1 MLELFIKR
9 PAMTIVF
16 ILVFMIMGIV
26 SMGNLIIEE
35 TPKIELPLVTIQ
47 TIYAGASPAEIET
60 QITKKIEDAVAEISQ
75 IKSIK
80 SDAKDSVGVT
90 LIEFFIEADVNIKSI
105 EVKDKV
111 EAILNELP
119 DAADKPII
127 AKFDPLVKPIAQLT
141 LESSKLDQR
150 DLYEYADK
158 VLSSKLSAIEGVAS
172 VDIFGGRERQVNIY
186 LDNNLLIK
194 NYLSIQDVI
203 TSVQRK
209 NLNVPGGSINRADS
223 KVSVRFVGEFE
234 NVKDIENLEIVSKE
248 GKVYKLKELGTV
260 EDSFKDIETMARVNQ
275 KEVVGIAVKKLS
287 DGDAVQIV
295 NQLKKDL
302 EKIKLTLPE
311 GTKLEL
317 VIDTTEATLSD
328 TIGTVQNIIL
338 GIGLTVIV
346 LIVFL
351 GDWRGALISA
361 IVIPTSIIS
370 TFFLMDLSHF
380 SINFMTLLSFG
391 TSIGTL
397 IANALLIIENS
408 NNHLEKGKDSVTA
421 AIDGTKE
428 VLLSVIAGA
437 GTNLVV
443 FTPLAFMGGTV
454 GQFMKQFG
462 MTVVYATLFSI
473 LASVTL
479 TPTLCALLLKDP
491 RKNQSIFK
499 KISNFIDKVLNKV
512 LDGYRFFFNK
522 MTHYP
527 LTSIILG
534 MLLFFSVV
542 YPAKRV
548 GFEFIPKSDK
558 SAFNVN
564 IQLPDGS
571 PIEKTIAVVKKVEKE
586 IATFSEVDNILSD
599 IGYDGEEKAR
609 ITVDLIHFSKR
620 ERSDQEIMNE
630 LLPKVA
636 LIPEADITMA
646 GQSNNGDQGDITI
659 DIRGERYEQ
668 MVLVSKKMKEIMVD
682 SGYFSAIQNSY
693 RIPKMELKFSP
704 NPEALIKQ
712 DVYNNDI
719 GTVIRALVNGNDD
732 AIYKEGGEEY
742 DINITLAKE
751 FKKSVDSFD
760 KFLIK
765 GKDGLI
771 PISKLGSVEYVEAA
785 SPIKRRDKER
795 IIQLNGFLAKG
806 VSGQVMA
813 ELAEKFAAAGF
824 PDSVN
829 YRYAGRAENSSEAGS
844 ELGKAFILA
853 VILTYLLLVAILDSF
868 VLPISIASSI
878 LTSFLGV
885 FVMMFFLD
893 FTLNIASMMAMV
905 MVVGLAVNNAILLIE
920 YAEQKIAEN
929 ISPSEALWE
938 ASRLKLKPIIMT
950 SLAIIMGTFP
960 QLFDINAA
968 KASMGAV
975 VIGGMLG
982 SMFFTYMMVPA
993 VHILLYK
1000 VKGSYAKYF
1009 KGASKLVDDEDT
1021 NKLPLK

>member
-16 ILVFMIMGIV
+16 ILVFMIMGFV

-35 TPKIELPLVTIQ
+35 TPKIDLPLVTIQ

-111 EAILNELP
+111 EAIINELP
-119 DAADKPII
+119 AAADKPII

-141 LESSKLDQR
+141 LDSSKLSKR
-150 DLYEYADK
+150 DLFEYADK

-172 VDIFGGRERQVNIY
+172 VDIFGGRERQVNVY

-209 NLNVPGGSINRADS
+209 NINVPGGSINRADS

-234 NVKDIENLEIVSKE
+234 DIKDIENLEIVSKE
-248 GKVYKLKELGTV
+248 GKVYKLSELGTV
-260 EDSFKDIETMARVNQ
+260 EDTFKDIETMARVNGN
-275 KEVVGIAVKKLS
+275 EVVGIAVKKLS

-295 NQLKKDL
+295 KKLKTDL
-302 EKIKLTLPE
+302 DKIKLTLPE

-328 TIGTVQNIIL
+328 TIGTVNNIIL
-338 GIGLTVIV
+338 GIGLTIVV
-346 LIVFL
+346 LIIFL

-397 IANALLIIENS
+397 IANALLIIENA
-408 NNHLEKGKDSVTA
+408 NNHLAKGKDSVTA

-479 TPTLCALLLKDP
+479 TPTLCALILKDP
-491 RKNQSIFK
+491 RKNKSVFK
-499 KISNFIDKVLNKV
+499 KLSDLVDRVLHKI

-522 MTHYP
+522 MTRYP
-527 LTSIILG
+527 LLSIVLG
-534 MLLFFSVV
+534 MIVFFSVV

-558 SAFNVN
+558 SSINVS

-571 PIEKTIAVVKKVEKE
+571 PIDKTIEVVKKVEKE
-586 IATFSEVDNILSD
+586 IKSFKEVDNILSD

-609 ITVDLIHFSKR
+609 ITIDLIHFTQR
-620 ERSDQEIMNE
+620 EKTDQDIMNE
-630 LLPKVA
+630 LLPKIA
-636 LIPEADITMA
+636 LIPEADISMVGAAT
-646 GQSNNGDQGDITI
+646 STSSDGDITI
-659 DIRGERYEQ
+659 DIRGENYED
-668 MVLVSKKMKEIMVD
+668 MIAVSEKMKVIMENT
-682 SGYFSAIQNSY
+682 GYFSTIQNSY
-693 RIPKMELKFSP
+693 RIPKMELKFTP
-704 NPEALIKQ
+704 NPESLIKQ

-742 DINITLAKE
+742 DINITLAKPY
-751 FKKSVDSFD
+751 KKSVESFD

-771 PISKLGSVEYVEAA
+771 PISSLGQVEYVEAA

-813 ELAEKFAAAGF
+813 ILSEQFATANF
-824 PDSVN
+824 PDTVN
-829 YRYAGRAENSSEAGS
+829 YRYAGKAENSSEAGA
-844 ELGKAFILA
+844 ELGKAFLLA

-929 ISPSEALWE
+929 IPVTEALWE

-960 QLFDINAA
+960 QIFDINKA
-968 KASMGAV
+968 KGSMGAV
-975 VIGGMLG
+975 VIGGMIG
-982 SMFFTYMMVPA
+982 SMIFTYMMVPA

-1000 VKGSYAKYF
+1000 IKGGFSNYF
-1009 KGASKLVDDEDT
+1009 KKAVELENEDDSSS
-1021 NKLPLK
+1021 LPI

>member
-1 MLELFIKR
+1 MLEIFIKR

-26 SMGNLIIEE
+26 SIGNLIIEE
-35 TPKIELPLVTIQ
+35 TPKIDLPLVTIQ
-47 TIYAGASPAEIET
+47 TVYGGASPAEIET

-90 LIEFFIEADVNIKSI
+90 LIEFLIEADVNIKSI

-111 EAILNELP
+111 EAILNDLP
-119 DAADKPII
+119 EAADKPII

-141 LESSKLDQR
+141 LDSTKLDKR
-150 DLYEYADK
+150 DLFEYADK
-158 VLSSKLSAIEGVAS
+158 TLSAKLSAIEGVAS
-172 VDIFGGRERQVNIY
+172 IDIFGGRERQINIY

-203 TSVQRK
+203 TAVQRK
-209 NLNVPGGSINRADS
+209 NVNIPSGSINRMDS

-234 NVKDIENLEIVSKE
+234 SVKDIENLEVVSKE
-248 GKVYKLKELGTV
+248 GQVYKISQLGVV
-260 EDSFKDIETMARVNQ
+260 EDSFKDIETMARVNG
-275 KEVVGIAVKKLS
+275 KEVVGLAVKKLS
-287 DGDAVQIV
+287 DGDAVKIV
-295 NQLKKDL
+295 NNLKAEL

-317 VIDTTEATLSD
+317 IIDTTEATLSD
-328 TIGTVQNIIL
+328 TIGTVQNIFL

-346 LIVFL
+346 LIIFL

-370 TFFLMDLSHF
+370 TFFLMDLSNF

-408 NNHLEKGKDSVTA
+408 NNHLAKGKDSVTA

-491 RKNQSIFK
+491 RKNKTIFK
-499 KISNFIDKVLNKV
+499 KISNLVDKVLTSLLNS
-512 LDGYRFFFNK
+512 YHFFFDK
-522 MTHYP
+522 MMRFP

-534 MLLFFSVV
+534 MLLFFTII

-548 GFEFIPKSDK
+548 GFEFIPKSDR
-558 SAFNVN
+558 SAINVS
-564 IQLPDGS
+564 ILLPDGS
-571 PIEKTIAVVKKVEKE
+571 PIEKTIKVVKLVEKE
-586 IATFSEVDNILSD
+586 IESFSEVENILSD

-609 ITVDLIHFSKR
+609 VSIDLVHFSKR
-620 ERSDQEIMNE
+620 EKSDQDIMNE
-630 LLPKVA
+630 LLPKIA
-636 LIPEADITMA
+636 LIPEAEITLA

-659 DIRGERYEQ
+659 DIRGENYDD
-668 MVLVSKKMKEIMVD
+668 MIAVSMQMKEIMEEL
-682 SGYFSAIQNSY
+682 GNFSSIQNSY
-693 RIPKMELKFSP
+693 RIPKMELKFNP
-704 NPEALIKQ
+704 NPDALIRQ
-712 DVYNNDI
+712 NIYNNDV

-732 AIYKEGGEEY
+732 AIFKENGEEY
-742 DINITLAKE
+742 DINITLAKAY
-751 FKKSVDSFD
+751 KKSVESFD

-765 GKDGLI
+765 GKDGLL
-771 PISKLGSVEYVEAA
+771 PISSLGKVEYIEAA

-813 ELAEKFAAAGF
+813 ELTQKFAQADF
-824 PDSVN
+824 PKTVN
-829 YRYAGRAENSSEAGS
+829 YRFAGRAENSSEAGS

-868 VLPISIASSI
+868 FLPISIGSSI

-885 FVMMFFLD
+885 FIMMFFLD

-929 ISPSEALWE
+929 VEPSKALWE
-938 ASRLKLKPIIMT
+938 ASQLKLKPIIMT

-993 VHILLYK
+993 VHVLLYK
-1000 VKGSYAKYF
+1000 IKGKLSGF
-1009 KGASKLVDDEDT
+1009 SKKTD
-1021 NKLPLK
+1021 

>member
-16 ILVFMIMGIV
+16 ILVFMIMGVV
-26 SMGNLIIEE
+26 SIANLIVEE

-111 EAILNELP
+111 EAIINDLP

-141 LESSKLDQR
+141 LDSTKLNKR

-172 VDIFGGRERQVNIY
+172 VDIFGGRERQVNVY

-194 NYLSIQDVI
+194 NYLSIQDII

-209 NLNVPGGSINRADS
+209 NINVPGGSINRADS
-223 KVSVRFVGEFE
+223 KISVRFVGEFE
-234 NVKDIENLEIVSKE
+234 DVKDIEELEIVSKE
-248 GKVYKLKELGTV
+248 GRVYRLRELGSV
-260 EDSFKDIETMARVNQ
+260 EDTFKDIETMARVNG

-295 NQLKKDL
+295 SKLKADM

-317 VIDTTEATLSD
+317 IIDTTEATLSD
-328 TIGTVQNIIL
+328 TINTVKNIIL

-346 LIVFL
+346 LIIFL

-380 SINFMTLLSFG
+380 SINFMTLLAFG

-397 IANALLIIENS
+397 IANALLIIENA
-408 NNHLEKGKDSVTA
+408 NNHLEKGKDSLTA

-491 RKNQSIFK
+491 RKNKSVFK
-499 KISNFIDKVLNKV
+499 KLSNLVDKI
-512 LDGYRFFFNK
+512 LDSIINGYRFFFNK
-522 MTHYP
+522 MTRYP
-527 LTSIILG
+527 FLSIVVG
-534 MLLFFSVV
+534 MILFFSVI
-542 YPAKRV
+542 YPAKRI

-571 PIEKTIAVVKKVEKE
+571 PIEKTIEVVKKIEKE
-586 IATFSEVDNILSD
+586 IQSFKEVDNYLSD
-599 IGYDGEEKAR
+599 IGYDGDEKAR
-609 ITVDLIHFSKR
+609 ISVDLIHFTQR
-620 ERSDQEIMNE
+620 EKTDQDLMNE
-630 LLPKVA
+630 LLPKIA

-646 GQSNNGDQGDITI
+646 GQSNSGDQGDITI
-659 DIRGERYEQ
+659 DIRGESYED
-668 MVLVSKKMKEIMVD
+668 MIAVSKKMKAIMFD
-682 SGYFSAIQNSY
+682 TGYFSAVQNSY
-693 RIPKMELKFSP
+693 RVPKMELKFSS

-712 DVYNNDI
+712 DVYNTDI
-719 GTVIRALVNGNDD
+719 GSVIRALVNGNDE
-732 AIYKEGGEEY
+732 AIYKENGEEY
-742 DINITLAKE
+742 KINITLAKQY
-751 FKKSVDSFD
+751 KKSVESFD

-771 PISKLGSVEYVEAA
+771 PISNLGAVNYVEAA

-806 VSGQVMA
+806 VSGQVMGV
-813 ELAEKFAAAGF
+813 LSEKFASAGF
-824 PDSVN
+824 PNTVN
-829 YRYAGRAENSSEAGS
+829 YKYAGSAENSSEAGS
-844 ELGKAFILA
+844 ELGKAFLLA

-885 FVMMFFLD
+885 FIVMFFLD
-893 FTLNIASMMAMV
+893 FSLNIASMMAMV

-929 ISPSEALWE
+929 TPVNEALWE

-960 QLFDINAA
+960 QLFDINKA
-968 KASMGAV
+968 KASMGGV
-975 VIGGMLG
+975 VIGGMIG

-1000 VKGSYAKYF
+1000 IKGSIAKYI
-1009 KGASKLVDDEDT
+1009 KGASTLDDEEQSES
-1021 NKLPLK
+1021 LPLS